1 MAPTIQQKG
10 DKVGR
15 MSHLEVLAEELGPAA
30 TLISD
35 PDITASYSRDQA
47 PFASAATPF
56 AVLLARTASEISI
69 ALKYANENSIP
80 VVTRGAGSGLSGGAN
95 STADSLVISLEK
107 MNQII
112 EIDTANQIARVQAG
126 VINLDLDSAAKEF
139 GLAYLP
145 DPASR
150 DWSSLGGNAATNAG
164 GMCCVKYGVT
174 SAHVRAMQVVLA
186 SGEIIELGKA
196 TKKSVTTYN
205 LLHLFI
211 GSEGTLGIITELT
224 LNLEIRPAAPSTLIA
239 TFPSVSKAAA
249 AAVALRQYRPS
260 MLEIIDQTTL
270 KAVEAWHPL
279 GFEVAGSVLL
289 MQLDENH
296 SLCEA
301 ALETCKQFDLIDG
314 VYSDDPA
321 DAADLI
327 RVRKLAYPALERM
340 GATLLDDVAL
350 PITKIAEFVERVE
363 KLSAEVNLTIG
374 IFGHAGD
381 GNMHPTIVHDHG
393 DVAAAERAQ
402 KAFGQIVEIAQSLGG
417 TASGEHGIGSIKPGF
432 VAKEISKTVIDLQRA
447 VKKVFDPNSIL
458 NPGKKI
464 P

>member
-1 MAPTIQQKG
+1 
-10 DKVGR
+10 
-15 MSHLEVLAEELGPAA
+15 MSHLAALSKLLGSDAS
-30 TLISD
+30 LISD

-47 PFASAATPF
+47 PFATAAAPF
-56 AVLLARTASEISI
+56 AVLLAHSASEISI

-112 EIDTANQIARVQAG
+112 EIDSANQIARVQAG
-126 VINLDLDSAAKEF
+126 VINLDLDTAAKEF

-174 SAHVRAMQVVLA
+174 GAHVRAMQVVLA

-196 TKKSVTTYN
+196 TKKSVTTYD

-279 GFEVAGSVLL
+279 GFEVAGSVLI

-363 KLSAEVNLTIG
+363 KLSKKVNLTIG

-393 DVAAAERAQ
+393 DLAAAERAQ
-402 KAFGQIVEIAQSLGG
+402 QAFGQIVEIAQSLGG

-432 VAKEISKTVIDLQRA
+432 VTKEISKTVIDLQRA

>member
-1 MAPTIQQKG
+1 L
-10 DKVGR
+10 
-15 MSHLEVLAEELGPAA
+15 SHLAALAKLLGPEVS
-30 TLISD
+30 LISD

-47 PFASAATPF
+47 PFAESAAPF
-56 AVLLARTASEISI
+56 AVLLARSAAEISI
-69 ALKYANENSIP
+69 AVKYANENSIS

-95 STADSLVISLEK
+95 ATAGSLVISLEK

-112 EIDTANQIARVQAG
+112 EIDVANQIARVQAG
-126 VINLDLDSAAKEF
+126 VINLDLDTAAKEF

-174 SAHVRAMQVVLA
+174 GAHVRAMQVVLA

-196 TKKSVTTYN
+196 TKKAVTTYD
-205 LLHLFI
+205 LLHLFV

-224 LNLEIRPAAPSTLIA
+224 LNLEIRPAPPATLIA
-239 TFPSVSKAAA
+239 TFPSVSKAASA
-249 AAVALRQYRPS
+249 AAALLQYRPS
-260 MLEIIDQTTL
+260 MLEIVDQTTL
-270 KAVEAWHPL
+270 KAVQAWHPL
-279 GFEVAGSVLL
+279 GFEVAGSVLI

-296 SLCEA
+296 SLCES
-301 ALETCKQFDLIDG
+301 ALQTCKQFDLIDG

-363 KLSAEVNLTIG
+363 MLSRQVNLTIG

-393 DVAAAERAQ
+393 DQAAAERAQ
-402 KAFGQIVEIAQSLGG
+402 SAFVKIVEIAQSLGG
-417 TASGEHGIGSIKPGF
+417 TASGEHGIGSIKSAL
-432 VAKEISKTVIDLQRA
+432 VTNEISKTVIELQRA

>member
-1 MAPTIQQKG
+1 
-10 DKVGR
+10 
-15 MSHLEVLAEELGPAA
+15 MSHLAALSKLLGSDAS
-30 TLISD
+30 LISD

-47 PFASAATPF
+47 PFATAAAPF
-56 AVLLARTASEISI
+56 AVLLSRSASEISI

-112 EIDTANQIARVQAG
+112 EIDSANQIARVQAG
-126 VINLDLDSAAKEF
+126 VINLDLDTAAKEF

-174 SAHVRAMQVVLA
+174 GAHVRAMQVVLA

-196 TKKSVTTYN
+196 TKKSVTTYD

-260 MLEIIDQTTL
+260 MLEIVDQTTL

-279 GFEVAGSVLL
+279 GFEVAGSVLI

-350 PITKIAEFVERVE
+350 PITRIAEFVERVE
-363 KLSAEVNLTIG
+363 KLSKKVNLTIG

-393 DVAAAERAQ
+393 DLAAAERAQ
-402 KAFGQIVEIAQSLGG
+402 QAFGQIVEITQSLGG

-432 VAKEISKTVIDLQRA
+432 VTKEISKTVIDLQRA

>member
-1 MAPTIQQKG
+1 
-10 DKVGR
+10 
-15 MSHLEVLAEELGPAA
+15 MSHLAALSKLLGPDAS
-30 TLISD
+30 LISD
-35 PDITASYSRDQA
+35 PDITTSYSRDQA
-47 PFASAATPF
+47 PFAKSAPPY
-56 AVLLARTASEISI
+56 AVLLAHSAEEISI
-69 ALKYANENSIP
+69 ALKYANENKIP

-95 STADSLVISLEK
+95 ATADSLVISLEK

-112 EIDTANQIARVQAG
+112 EIDAANQIARVQAG
-126 VINLDLDSAAKEF
+126 VINLDLDIAASKL

-196 TKKSVTTYN
+196 TKKSVATYD

-224 LNLEIRPAAPSTLIA
+224 LNLVVRPAPPATLIA
-239 TFPSVSKAAA
+239 TFHNIKSAAA
-249 AAVALRQYRPS
+249 AAASLLQYRPS
-260 MLEIIDQTTL
+260 MLEIVDQTTL

-279 GFEVAGSVLL
+279 GFEVAGAVLL

-296 SLCEA
+296 ALCEV
-301 ALETCKQFDLIDG
+301 ALETCKGFDLIDG
-314 VYSDDPA
+314 VYSDNPN

-327 RVRKLAYPALERM
+327 RVRKMAYPALERM

-350 PITKIAEFVERVE
+350 PITKIAEFVEKVE
-363 KLSAEVNLTIG
+363 ELSKRSNLVIG

-393 DVAAAERAQ
+393 DSAAAERAQ
-402 KAFGQIVEIAQSLGG
+402 LAFNEIVEIAQSLGG
-417 TASGEHGIGSIKPGF
+417 SASGEHGIGSIKTGF
-432 VAKEISKTVIDLQRA
+432 VTNETSAKVIELQRA

>member
-1 MAPTIQQKG
+1 
-10 DKVGR
+10 
-15 MSHLEVLAEELGPAA
+15 MSHIAALAAALGPEVS
-30 TLISD
+30 LISD

-47 PFASAATPF
+47 PFATAAAPF
-56 AVLLARTASEISI
+56 AVLLARSAAEISI
-69 ALKYANENSIP
+69 AVKYANENSIP

-126 VINLDLDSAAKEF
+126 VINLDLDTAAKEF

-174 SAHVRAMQVVLA
+174 GAHVRAMQVVLA

-196 TKKSVTTYN
+196 TKKSVTTYD

-211 GSEGTLGIITELT
+211 GSEGTLGVITELT

-239 TFPSVSKAAA
+239 TFPSVTKAAA
-249 AAVALRQYRPS
+249 AAAALLQYRPS
-260 MLEIIDQTTL
+260 MLEIVDQTTL
-270 KAVEAWHPL
+270 KAVQAWHPL

-340 GATLLDDVAL
+340 GAPLLDDVAL

-363 KLSAEVNLTIG
+363 KLSKEVNLTIG

-393 DVAAAERAQ
+393 DLAAAERAQ
-402 KAFGQIVEIAQSLGG
+402 RAFGQIVEIAQSLGG

-432 VAKEISKTVIDLQRA
+432 VTNEISKTVIDLQRA

>member
-1 MAPTIQQKG
+1 
-10 DKVGR
+10 
-15 MSHLEVLAEELGPAA
+15 MSHLAVLSKLLGSDAS
-30 TLISD
+30 LISD

-47 PFASAATPF
+47 PFASAAAPF
-56 AVLLARTASEISI
+56 AVLLARSAAEISI
-69 ALKYANENSIP
+69 AMKYANENSIP

-95 STADSLVISLEK
+95 STAGSLVISLEK

-126 VINLDLDSAAKEF
+126 VINLDLDTAAKEF

-174 SAHVRAMQVVLA
+174 GAHVRAMQVVLA

-196 TKKSVTTYN
+196 TKKSVTTYD

-249 AAVALRQYRPS
+249 AAVALRQYRPA
-260 MLEIIDQTTL
+260 MLEIVDQTTL

-279 GFEVAGSVLL
+279 GFEVAGSVLI

-301 ALETCKQFDLIDG
+301 ALTTCKEFDLIDG

-363 KLSAEVNLTIG
+363 KLSKEVNLTIG

-393 DVAAAERAQ
+393 DLAAAERAQ
-402 KAFGQIVEIAQSLGG
+402 QAFGQIVEIAQSLGG

-432 VAKEISKTVIDLQRA
+432 VTNEISKTVIDLQRA

>member
-1 MAPTIQQKG
+1 
-10 DKVGR
+10 
-15 MSHLEVLAEELGPAA
+15 MSHLAALSKLLGTDA

-47 PFASAATPF
+47 PFASAAAPF
-56 AVLLARTASEISI
+56 AVLLARSASEISI

-95 STADSLVISLEK
+95 STAGSLVISLEK

-126 VINLDLDSAAKEF
+126 VINLDLDTAAKEF

-174 SAHVRAMQVVLA
+174 GAHVRAMQVVLA

-196 TKKSVTTYN
+196 TKKSVTTYD

-224 LNLEIRPAAPSTLIA
+224 LNLEIRPSAPSTLIA

-249 AAVALRQYRPS
+249 AAASLLQYRPS
-260 MLEIIDQTTL
+260 MLEIVDQTTL

-279 GFEVAGSVLL
+279 GFEVAGSVLI

-301 ALETCKQFDLIDG
+301 ALTTCKQFDLIDG

-363 KLSAEVNLTIG
+363 KLSTEVNLTIG

-393 DVAAAERAQ
+393 DLAAAQRAQ

-432 VAKEISKTVIDLQRA
+432 VTKEISNTVIELQRA
-447 VKKVFDPNSIL
+447 VKKVFDPNLIL

>member
-1 MAPTIQQKG
+1 
-10 DKVGR
+10 
-15 MSHLEVLAEELGPAA
+15 MSHIAALAAALGPEVS
-30 TLISD
+30 LISD

-47 PFASAATPF
+47 PFASAAAPF
-56 AVLLARTASEISI
+56 AVLLARSAAEISI
-69 ALKYANENSIP
+69 AVKYANENSIP

-95 STADSLVISLEK
+95 STAGSLVISLEK

-126 VINLDLDSAAKEF
+126 VINLDLDTAAKEF

-174 SAHVRAMQVVLA
+174 GAHVRAMQVVLA
-186 SGEIIELGKA
+186 NGEIIELGKA
-196 TKKSVTTYN
+196 TKKSVTTYD

-239 TFPSVSKAAA
+239 TFPSVTRAAA
-249 AAVALRQYRPS
+249 AAAALLQYRPS
-260 MLEIIDQTTL
+260 MLEIVDQTTL
-270 KAVEAWHPL
+270 KAVQAWHPL

-393 DVAAAERAQ
+393 DLAAAERAQ
-402 KAFGQIVEIAQSLGG
+402 RAFGQIVEIAQSLGG

-432 VAKEISKTVIDLQRA
+432 VTNEISKTVIDLQRA

>member
-1 MAPTIQQKG
+1 
-10 DKVGR
+10 
-15 MSHLEVLAEELGPAA
+15 MSHLAALSKLLGSGAS
-30 TLISD
+30 LISD

-47 PFASAATPF
+47 PFASAAAPF
-56 AVLLARTASEISI
+56 AVLLARSTSEISI

-112 EIDTANQIARVQAG
+112 EIDAANQIARVQAG
-126 VINLDLDSAAKEF
+126 VINLDLDTAAKEF

-174 SAHVRAMQVVLA
+174 GAHVRAMQVVLA

-196 TKKSVTTYN
+196 TKKSVTTYD

-239 TFPSVSKAAA
+239 TFPSVTKAAA
-249 AAVALRQYRPS
+249 AAVALLQYRPS
-260 MLEIIDQTTL
+260 MLEIVDQTTL
-270 KAVEAWHPL
+270 KAVQAWHPL

-393 DVAAAERAQ
+393 DLAAAERAQ

>member
-1 MAPTIQQKG
+1 
-10 DKVGR
+10 
-15 MSHLEVLAEELGPAA
+15 MSHLAALSKLLGSDAS
-30 TLISD
+30 LISD

-47 PFASAATPF
+47 PFASAAAPF
-56 AVLLARTASEISI
+56 AVLLARSASEISI
-69 ALKYANENSIP
+69 ALKYANDNSIP

-126 VINLDLDSAAKEF
+126 VINLDLDTAAKEF

-174 SAHVRAMQVVLA
+174 GAHVRAMQVVLA

-196 TKKSVTTYN
+196 TKKSVTTYD

-249 AAVALRQYRPS
+249 AAASLLQYRPS
-260 MLEIIDQTTL
+260 MLEIVDQTTL

-296 SLCEA
+296 SLCEV

-393 DVAAAERAQ
+393 DLAAAERAQ

-432 VAKEISKTVIDLQRA
+432 VTKEISKTVIELQRA

>member
-1 MAPTIQQKG
+1 
-10 DKVGR
+10 
-15 MSHLEVLAEELGPAA
+15 MSHIAALAAALGPEVS
-30 TLISD
+30 LISD

-47 PFASAATPF
+47 PFASAAAPF
-56 AVLLARTASEISI
+56 AVLLARSAAEISI
-69 ALKYANENSIP
+69 AVKYANENSIP

-95 STADSLVISLEK
+95 STAGSLVISLEK

-126 VINLDLDSAAKEF
+126 VINLDLDTAAKEF

-174 SAHVRAMQVVLA
+174 GAHVRAMQVVLA

-196 TKKSVTTYN
+196 TKKSVTTYD

-211 GSEGTLGIITELT
+211 GSEGTLGISTELT

-239 TFPSVSKAAA
+239 TFPSVTKAAA
-249 AAVALRQYRPS
+249 AAAALLQYRPS
-260 MLEIIDQTTL
+260 MLEIVDQTTL
-270 KAVEAWHPL
+270 KAVQAWHPL

-350 PITKIAEFVERVE
+350 PITKIAEFVECVE
-363 KLSAEVNLTIG
+363 KLSKEVNLTIG

-393 DVAAAERAQ
+393 DLAAAERAQ
-402 KAFGQIVEIAQSLGG
+402 RAFAQIVEIAQSLGG

-432 VAKEISKTVIDLQRA
+432 VTNEISKTVIDLQRA

>member
-1 MAPTIQQKG
+1 
-10 DKVGR
+10 
-15 MSHLEVLAEELGPAA
+15 MSHLAALTKLLGPDAS
-30 TLISD
+30 LISD

-47 PFASAATPF
+47 PFAVSAPPF
-56 AVLLARTASEISI
+56 AVLLARSAEEISI
-69 ALKYANENSIP
+69 ALRYANKEKIS

-95 STADSLVISLEK
+95 ATADSLVISLEK
-107 MNQII
+107 MSQII
-112 EIDTANQIARVQAG
+112 EIDAANQIARVQAG
-126 VINLDLDSAAKEF
+126 VINIDLDNAAKEL

-196 TKKSVTTYN
+196 TKKSVTTYDF
-205 LLHLFI
+205 LHLFI

-224 LNLEIRPAAPSTLIA
+224 LNLVIRPAPPATLIA
-239 TFPSVSKAAA
+239 TFPNIKSAAA
-249 AAVALRQYRPS
+249 AAAALLLYRPS
-260 MLEIIDQTTL
+260 MLEIVDQTTL
-270 KAVEAWHPL
+270 RAVEAWHPL
-279 GFEVAGSVLL
+279 GFEVAGAVLL

-296 SLCEA
+296 ALCEV
-301 ALETCKQFDLIDG
+301 ALETCKSFDLIDG
-314 VYSDDPA
+314 VYSDDPN

-327 RVRKLAYPALERM
+327 RVRKMAYPALERM

-350 PITKIAEFVERVE
+350 PITKIAEFVEKVE
-363 KLSAEVNLTIG
+363 ALSKRANLVIG

-393 DVAAAERAQ
+393 DAAAAERAQ
-402 KAFGQIVEIAQSLGG
+402 LAFNEIVEIAQSLGG
-417 TASGEHGIGSIKPGF
+417 SASGEHGIGSIKAQF
-432 VAKEISKTVIDLQRA
+432 VANEVSSTVIDLQRA
-447 VKKVFDPNSIL
+447 VKKVFDPNAIL

>member
-1 MAPTIQQKG
+1 
-10 DKVGR
+10 
-15 MSHLEVLAEELGPAA
+15 MSHLAALSKLLGPDAS
-30 TLISD
+30 LISD

-47 PFASAATPF
+47 PCASAAAPF
-56 AVLLARTASEISI
+56 AVLLAHSAAEISI

-112 EIDTANQIARVQAG
+112 EIDSANQIARVQAG
-126 VINLDLDSAAKEF
+126 VINLDLDTAAKEL

-174 SAHVRAMQVVLA
+174 GAHVRAMQVVLA

-196 TKKSVTTYN
+196 TKKSVTTYD

-239 TFPSVSKAAA
+239 TFPSVTKAAA
-249 AAVALRQYRPS
+249 AAAALLQYRPS
-260 MLEIIDQTTL
+260 MLEIVDQTTL
-270 KAVEAWHPL
+270 KAVEAWHPIGL
-279 GFEVAGSVLL
+279 EVAGSVLL

-350 PITKIAEFVERVE
+350 PITKIAEFVDRVE

-393 DVAAAERAQ
+393 DLAAAERAQ
-402 KAFGQIVEIAQSLGG
+402 QAFGQIVEIAQSLGG

>member
-1 MAPTIQQKG
+1 
-10 DKVGR
+10 
-15 MSHLEVLAEELGPAA
+15 MSHIAALAAALGPEVS
-30 TLISD
+30 LISD

-47 PFASAATPF
+47 PFASAAAPF
-56 AVLLARTASEISI
+56 AVLLARSAAEISI
-69 ALKYANENSIP
+69 AVKYANENSIP

-126 VINLDLDSAAKEF
+126 LINLDLDTAAKEF

-174 SAHVRAMQVVLA
+174 GAHVRAMQVVLA
-186 SGEIIELGKA
+186 NGEIIELGKA
-196 TKKSVTTYN
+196 TKKSVTTYD

-239 TFPSVSKAAA
+239 TFPSVTKAAA
-249 AAVALRQYRPS
+249 AAAALLQYRPS
-260 MLEIIDQTTL
+260 MLEIVDQTTL
-270 KAVEAWHPL
+270 KAVQAWHPL

-393 DVAAAERAQ
+393 DLAAAERAQ
-402 KAFGQIVEIAQSLGG
+402 RAFGQIVEIAQSLGG

-432 VAKEISKTVIDLQRA
+432 VTNEISKTVIDLQRA

>member
-1 MAPTIQQKG
+1 
-10 DKVGR
+10 
-15 MSHLEVLAEELGPAA
+15 MSHLVALAAALGPDV

-35 PDITASYSRDQA
+35 PDITSSYSRDQA
-47 PFASAATPF
+47 PFAQSAAPF
-56 AVLLARTASEISI
+56 AVLIAKSVSEISQ
-69 ALKYANENSIP
+69 ALAFANENKIP

-95 STADSLVISLEK
+95 SDSQSLVISLEK
-107 MNQII
+107 MNQIL
-112 EIDTANQIARVQAG
+112 EIDPANQIARVQAG
-126 VINLDLDSAAKEF
+126 VINIDLDNAVKEY

-150 DWSSLGGNAATNAG
+150 EWSTLGGNAATNAG

-174 SAHVRAMQVVLA
+174 SAHVRALQVVLA
-186 SGEIIELGKA
+186 TGEIIEIGNA
-196 TKKSVTTYN
+196 TKKSVTTYD
-205 LLHLFI
+205 LAHLFI
-211 GSEGTLGIITELT
+211 GSEGTLGVITELT
-224 LNLEIRPAAPSTLIA
+224 LNLEIRPAPPATLIA
-239 TFPSVSKAAA
+239 TFPSVTKAAA
-249 AAVALRQYRPS
+249 AAAALLKYRPS
-260 MLEIIDQTTL
+260 MLEIVDQTTL

-296 SLCEA
+296 SLCEQ
-301 ALETCKQFDLIDG
+301 ALETCKEFDLIDG

-350 PITKIAEFVERVE
+350 PITKIAEFVEKVE
-363 KLSAEVNLTIG
+363 ALSRETNLVIG

-393 DVAAAERAQ
+393 DTAAADRA
-402 KAFGQIVEIAQSLGG
+402 KTAFARIVEIAQSLGG
-417 TASGEHGIGSIKPGF
+417 TASGEHGIGSIKSGF
-432 VAKEISKTVIDLQRA
+432 VSNEISPKVAELQRA
-447 VKKVFDPNSIL
+447 IKKTFDPNGIL

>member
-1 MAPTIQQKG
+1 
-10 DKVGR
+10 
-15 MSHLEVLAEELGPAA
+15 MSHIAALAAALGPEVS
-30 TLISD
+30 LISD
-35 PDITASYSRDQA
+35 PDISASYSRDQA
-47 PFASAATPF
+47 PFATAAAPF
-56 AVLLARTASEISI
+56 AVLLARSAAEISI
-69 ALKYANENSIP
+69 AVKYANENSIP

-95 STADSLVISLEK
+95 STAGSLVISLEK

-126 VINLDLDSAAKEF
+126 VINLDLDTAAKEF

-174 SAHVRAMQVVLA
+174 GAHVRAMQVVLA

-196 TKKSVTTYN
+196 TKKSVTTYD

-239 TFPSVSKAAA
+239 TFPSVTKAAA
-249 AAVALRQYRPS
+249 AAAALLQYRPS
-260 MLEIIDQTTL
+260 MLEIVDQTTL
-270 KAVEAWHPL
+270 KAVQAWHPL

-393 DVAAAERAQ
+393 DLAAAERAQ
-402 KAFGQIVEIAQSLGG
+402 RAFGQIVEIAQSLGG

-432 VAKEISKTVIDLQRA
+432 VTNEISKTVIDLQRA

>member
-1 MAPTIQQKG
+1 
-10 DKVGR
+10 
-15 MSHLEVLAEELGPAA
+15 MSHIAALAAALGPEVS
-30 TLISD
+30 LISD

-47 PFASAATPF
+47 PFASAAAPF
-56 AVLLARTASEISI
+56 AVLLAHSAAEISI
-69 ALKYANENSIP
+69 AVKYANENSIP

-95 STADSLVISLEK
+95 STAGSLVISLEK

-126 VINLDLDSAAKEF
+126 VINLDLDTAAKEF

-174 SAHVRAMQVVLA
+174 GAHVRAMQVVLA
-186 SGEIIELGKA
+186 NGEIIELGKA
-196 TKKSVTTYN
+196 TKKSVTTYD

-239 TFPSVSKAAA
+239 TFPSVTKAAA
-249 AAVALRQYRPS
+249 AAAALLRYRPS
-260 MLEIIDQTTL
+260 MLEIVDQTTL
-270 KAVEAWHPL
+270 KAVQAWHPL

-393 DVAAAERAQ
+393 DLAAAERAQ
-402 KAFGQIVEIAQSLGG
+402 RAFGQIVEIAQSLGG

-432 VAKEISKTVIDLQRA
+432 VTNEISKAVIDLQRA

>member
-1 MAPTIQQKG
+1 
-10 DKVGR
+10 
-15 MSHLEVLAEELGPAA
+15 MSHFAALSKLLGSDAS
-30 TLISD
+30 LISD

-47 PFASAATPF
+47 PFASAAAPF
-56 AVLLARTASEISI
+56 AVLLARSASEISI

-126 VINLDLDSAAKEF
+126 VINLDLDNAAKEF

-393 DVAAAERAQ
+393 DLAAAERAQ
-402 KAFGQIVEIAQSLGG
+402 QAFGQIVEIAQSLGG

>member
-1 MAPTIQQKG
+1 
-10 DKVGR
+10 
-15 MSHLEVLAEELGPAA
+15 MSHFAALSKLLGSDAS
-30 TLISD
+30 LISD

-47 PFASAATPF
+47 PFASAAAPF
-56 AVLLARTASEISI
+56 AVLLARSASEISI

-95 STADSLVISLEK
+95 STVDSLVISLEK

-112 EIDTANQIARVQAG
+112 EIDSANQIARVQAG
-126 VINLDLDSAAKEF
+126 VINLDLDNAAKEF

-196 TKKSVTTYN
+196 TKKSVTTYD

-224 LNLEIRPAAPSTLIA
+224 LNLEFRPAAPSTLIA

-393 DVAAAERAQ
+393 DLAAAERAQ

>member
-1 MAPTIQQKG
+1 
-10 DKVGR
+10 
-15 MSHLEVLAEELGPAA
+15 MSHLAALSKLLGPDAS
-30 TLISD
+30 LISD
-35 PDITASYSRDQA
+35 SDITASYSRDQA

-56 AVLLARTASEISI
+56 AVLLARSASEISI

-112 EIDTANQIARVQAG
+112 EIDAANQIARVQAG
-126 VINLDLDSAAKEF
+126 VINLDLDTAAKEF

-174 SAHVRAMQVVLA
+174 GAHVRAMQVVLA

-196 TKKSVTTYN
+196 TKKSVTTYD

-239 TFPSVSKAAA
+239 TFPSVTKAAA
-249 AAVALRQYRPS
+249 AAAALLKYRPS
-260 MLEIIDQTTL
+260 MLEIVDQTTL
-270 KAVEAWHPL
+270 KAVQAWHPL

-301 ALETCKQFDLIDG
+301 ALETCKQFDLLDG

-363 KLSAEVNLTIG
+363 KLSKEVNLTIG

-393 DVAAAERAQ
+393 DIAAAERAQ

-432 VAKEISKTVIDLQRA
+432 VTKEISKTVIDLQRA

>member
-1 MAPTIQQKG
+1 
-10 DKVGR
+10 
-15 MSHLEVLAEELGPAA
+15 MSHLAALSKLLGSDAS
-30 TLISD
+30 LISD

-47 PFASAATPF
+47 PFATAAAPF
-56 AVLLARTASEISI
+56 AVLLARSASEISI

-112 EIDTANQIARVQAG
+112 EIDSANQIARVQAG
-126 VINLDLDSAAKEF
+126 VINLDLDTAAKEF

-174 SAHVRAMQVVLA
+174 GAHVRAIQVVLA

-196 TKKSVTTYN
+196 TKKSVTTYD

-279 GFEVAGSVLL
+279 GFEVAGSVLI

-301 ALETCKQFDLIDG
+301 ALTTCKEFDLIDG

-363 KLSAEVNLTIG
+363 KLSKEVNLTIG

-393 DVAAAERAQ
+393 DLAAAERAQ
-402 KAFGQIVEIAQSLGG
+402 QAFGQIVEIAQSLGG

-432 VAKEISKTVIDLQRA
+432 VTKEISKVVIDLQRA

>member
-1 MAPTIQQKG
+1 
-10 DKVGR
+10 
-15 MSHLEVLAEELGPAA
+15 MSHIAALAAALGPEVS
-30 TLISD
+30 LISD

-47 PFASAATPF
+47 PFASAAAPF
-56 AVLLARTASEISI
+56 AVLLAHSAAEISI

-95 STADSLVISLEK
+95 STAGSLVISLEK

-126 VINLDLDSAAKEF
+126 VINLDLDTAAKEF

-174 SAHVRAMQVVLA
+174 GAHVRAMQVVLA
-186 SGEIIELGKA
+186 NGEIIELGKA
-196 TKKSVTTYN
+196 TKKSVTTYD

-239 TFPSVSKAAA
+239 TFPSVTKAAA
-249 AAVALRQYRPS
+249 AAAALLQYRPS
-260 MLEIIDQTTL
+260 MLEIVDQTTL
-270 KAVEAWHPL
+270 KAVQAWHPL

-363 KLSAEVNLTIG
+363 KLSEEVNLTIG

-393 DVAAAERAQ
+393 DLAAAERAQ
-402 KAFGQIVEIAQSLGG
+402 QAFGQIVEIAQSLGG

>member
-1 MAPTIQQKG
+1 
-10 DKVGR
+10 
-15 MSHLEVLAEELGPAA
+15 MSHLAALSKLLGSDAS
-30 TLISD
+30 LISD

-47 PFASAATPF
+47 PFASAAAPF
-56 AVLLARTASEISI
+56 AVLLARSAAEISI
-69 ALKYANENSIP
+69 AMKYANENSIP

-107 MNQII
+107 MNQIL
-112 EIDTANQIARVQAG
+112 EIDRANQIARVQAG
-126 VINLDLDSAAKEF
+126 VINLDLDTAAKEF

-174 SAHVRAMQVVLA
+174 GAHVRAMQVVLA

-196 TKKSVTTYN
+196 TKKSVTTYD

-260 MLEIIDQTTL
+260 MLEIVDQTTL

-279 GFEVAGSVLL
+279 GFEVAGSVLI

-321 DAADLI
+321 DATDLI

-363 KLSAEVNLTIG
+363 KLSKEVNLTIG

-393 DVAAAERAQ
+393 DLAAAERAQ
-402 KAFGQIVEIAQSLGG
+402 QAFGQIVEIAQSLGG

-432 VAKEISKTVIDLQRA
+432 VTKEISKTVIDLQRA

>member
-1 MAPTIQQKG
+1 
-10 DKVGR
+10 
-15 MSHLEVLAEELGPAA
+15 MSHLAALSKLLGPDAS
-30 TLISD
+30 LISD

-47 PFASAATPF
+47 PFASAAAPF
-56 AVLLARTASEISI
+56 AVLLARSASEISI

-112 EIDTANQIARVQAG
+112 EIDSANQIARVQAG
-126 VINLDLDSAAKEF
+126 VINLDLDTAAKEL

-174 SAHVRAMQVVLA
+174 GAHVRAMQVVLA

-196 TKKSVTTYN
+196 TKKSVTTYD

-239 TFPSVSKAAA
+239 TFPSVTKAAA
-249 AAVALRQYRPS
+249 AAAALLQYRPS
-260 MLEIIDQTTL
+260 MLEIVDQTTL

-327 RVRKLAYPALERM
+327 RVRKLAYPALELM

-350 PITKIAEFVERVE
+350 PITKIAEFVDRVE

-393 DVAAAERAQ
+393 DLAAAERAQ
-402 KAFGQIVEIAQSLGG
+402 QAFGQIVEIAQSLGG